1 MATDHVSLFVTCVID
16 LFGPD
21 VGAAAVRVLR
31 GVGATVTVP
40 DGQTCCGQP
49 AWNSG
54 FAKDAAAVAAQSLDA
69 LSAALDAHPGT
80 TVVVPAGSC
89 ATMIRV
95 FWQELFEV
103 VGDAD
108 RAAAARRVAAATQEF
123 SEFVAGRQDRLALG
137 ELGTSVGYHHS
148 CHMLRELRIEAEPE
162 SLLAGAGVTQAEW
175 ASDRRCCGFGGL
187 FSFKLPETS
196 VAMADDKLRTLT
208 SSGCG
213 DIVGC
218 DTSCLL
224 HLEARGR
231 HEGTPVTVRHLAQVL
246 DDALEA
252 GK

>member
-1 MATDHVSLFVTCVID
+1 MAHDHVSLFVTCVVD

-31 GVGATVTVP
+31 AAGAEVAVP

-69 LSAALDAHPGT
+69 LSAALDASPET

-95 FWQELFEV
+95 FWQELFDL

-108 RAAAARRVAAATQEF
+108 RAAAARRVAAATREF
-123 SEFVAGRQDRLALG
+123 SEYVAERAERLPLG
-137 ELGTSVGYHHS
+137 ELGGTVGYHHS
-148 CHMLRELRIEAEPE
+148 CHMLRELRIESQPE
-162 SLLAGAGVTQAEW
+162 TLLAAAGVTQADW

-208 SSGCG
+208 SSGCT

-224 HLEARGR
+224 HLEARGH
-231 HEGTPVTVRHLAQVL
+231 HEGTQVTVRHLAQVL
-246 DDALEA
+246 DDALETPT
-252 GK
+252 